1 MGHFPSSMSPV
12 LKLAIFSV
20 LAAAA
25 VAQEEDL
32 LVSSFKSFVTTYN
45 KSYTD
50 AAEFEY
56 RLSVFNQT
64 LKIIQERNAEGE
76 AEHGINK
83 FADLTRDE
91 FRAMYLGY
99 TPEHRSSD
107 PETEELAPTL
117 NTSSVSSVDWRTK
130 GVLTPV
136 KDQAQ
141 CGSCWA
147 FSATEQIETNWKMA
161 GNELVSLSPQQI
173 VSCDKKDDGCNG
185 GNTETAYAYVVKAG
199 GLDTE
204 AAYPYTSGKG
214 KTGKCKVKKAK
225 EVAKIKGFTTVSKSR
240 TGEKKMVTQIQKSPI
255 SVCVD
260 AEKWQTYKKGIIGKS
275 CGTQLDHCVQ
285 AVGLNTDGA
294 QSYWIVR
301 NSWNTDWGV
310 SGYIYVKEGINAC
323 GIAKDATIVKV

>member
-1 MGHFPSSMSPV
+1 MTPF
-12 LKLAIFSV
+12 LKLAIFSA
-20 LAAAA
+20 LAAFA
-25 VAQEEDL
+25 VAQEENL
-32 LVSSFKSFVTTYN
+32 LLSSFKSFVSTYN
-45 KSYTD
+45 KSYTN
-50 AAEFEY
+50 AEEFDY

-64 LKIIQERNAEGE
+64 LHLIEQRNAEGE

-83 FADLTRDE
+83 FADLTQDE

-99 TPEHRSSD
+99 NPSGRSSD
-107 PETEELAPTL
+107 PETLEISPTL
-117 NTSSVSSVDWRTK
+117 NSSSVSSVDWRTK

-275 CGTQLDHCVQ
+275 CGNQLDHCVQ
-285 AVGLNTDGA
+285 AVGLNTDGG
-294 QSYWIVR
+294 QSYWVVR

-310 SGYIYVKEGINAC
+310 KGYIYVKEGINAC
-323 GIAKDATIVKV
+323 GIANDATVVKI